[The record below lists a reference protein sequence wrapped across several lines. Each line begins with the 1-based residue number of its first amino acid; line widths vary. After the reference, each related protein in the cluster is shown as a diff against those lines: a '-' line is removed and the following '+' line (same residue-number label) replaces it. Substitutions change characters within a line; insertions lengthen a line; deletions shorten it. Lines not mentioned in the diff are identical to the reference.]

1 MNICEPF
8 VLQGHLELKKRTK
21 RDYDI
26 HGKKKN
32 GSTSVSGQL
41 PTDPSLNPTLTLT
54 CYQLTVVGLGEG

>member
-21 RDYDI
+21 RDLQYSR
-26 HGKKKN
+26 KKK
-32 GSTSVSGQL
+32 GSISVSGQL
-41 PTDPSLNPTLTLT
+41 PTDPSPNPTLTLT